1 MAYSQILTFTFDF
14 NRLGWFKVY
23 IYIWYMIYMKVDIVD
38 ELYVRWSIPQAGWSV
53 LAIWFCHVFCAR
65 CLGWM
70 VLQCVVYVFKLCFPG
85 FCLTWCPRWKIL
97 DMYLW
102 SRLFSPSLS
111 LSFID
116 SPYFDFRFGVS
127 KNGFVLTFL
136 SGQGTA
142 QLGRIGLGSHPSD
155 CLWFD
160 LGQISLRRSMGP
172 WVDSLRSMLCSAG
185 RNLSRVDVGWVVR
198 MMRIVQNHHTIIT
211 VHHRQ

>member
-1 MAYSQILTFTFDF
+1 
-14 NRLGWFKVY
+14 
-23 IYIWYMIYMKVDIVD
+23 MKVDDVD

-116 SPYFDFRFGVS
+116 SPYFDFHFGVS

-136 SGQGTA
+136 SGLTRYGPAGKDRAWKSSKRLPLVRSGTDKFEA
-142 QLGRIGLGSHPSD
+142 VDG
-155 CLWFD
+155 
-160 LGQISLRRSMGP
+160 SMGRQFEIH
-172 WVDSLRSMLCSAG
+172 VVLVGKKSLLGWCW
-185 RNLSRVDVGWVVR
+185 LSCTNRAESPY
-198 MMRIVQNHHTIIT
+198 NHHSAS
-211 VHHRQ
+211 